1 MSESHRDLLES
12 FECGERSLDLWL
24 KTRALANETTG
35 ASRTFVTF
43 STVTGECAGYFSL
56 ASHSVD
62 HDDLKAKLRRNMPAP
77 VPAILLGRLAVSKP
91 YQEHGLGQSLL
102 YEAVRISQHAA
113 QCIGAAVLVVHPI
126 SEKATRFYRK
136 HGFSEAKTEKTMLF
150 LKLSD

>member
-1 MSESHRDLLES
+1 MLES

-77 VPAILLGRLAVSKP
+77 VPAILLGRLVVSKP
-91 YQEHGLGQSLL
+91 YQEHGLGQSFL
-102 YEAVRISQHAA
+102 YEAVRISQQVA
-113 QCIGAAVLVVHPI
+113 QYTGAAVLVVHPI
-126 SEKATRFYRK
+126 SEKATRFNRK
-136 HGFSEAKTEKTMLF
+136 LGFSEAKTEKTMLF
-150 LKLSD
+150 LK